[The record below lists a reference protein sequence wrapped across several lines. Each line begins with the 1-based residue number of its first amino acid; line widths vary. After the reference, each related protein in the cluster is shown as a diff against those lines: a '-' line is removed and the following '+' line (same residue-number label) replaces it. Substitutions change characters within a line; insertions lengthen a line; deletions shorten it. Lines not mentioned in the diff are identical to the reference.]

1 TFKNKPRFEQVD
13 NIKQTWFTGLE
24 ALLVLVLSNNNIKE
38 IQPRSFV
45 HLTKLQLLDL
55 ENNML
60 QVVDPAWL
68 FGLEGT
74 MNLNLR
80 SNAINSIS
88 PRSFQHLWLTWIDLV
103 DNDLA
108 CLDREVLWGQSM
120 LSRLHVS
127 SGMLSSVNH
136 AMPREMKWRIDRLAS
151 VTRGLVTMVV
161 EVPNF
166 HFCIR
171 YNAYDLSFGWM
182 FNSSDNTVNNND
194 VSAVN
199 INPGRSCGDLDSSLS
214 MIPIQPPVVVLATDG
229 SLADKLDTNV
239 NTLEQCRQVW
249 EYDGGITV
257 VLIENSVLRLVSM
270 ATGNAT
276 SEGVAMSGKH
286 TKVFFTVPLDQS
298 QTHTTE
304 TSYRIGINHS
314 SSVIHYSE
322 TTEKGDTSSKP
333 RDYPTL
339 GVVSSTPGPDLEV
352 AQAPDHALITS
363 VVLSAVIVLVMSF
376 LAVLTWKACAAK
388 LDAED
393 ERAGEDAHVWT
404 IPPGVTFPGLLR
416 SASLPASR
424 SDKMASEDAA
434 SCRSLPAVLHSI
446 EPTYSEIAD
455 DLACAQRP
463 LPGLPQGPAPVHTY
477 SGIPDD
483 VARAQSAQRPQPGLS
498 NMPAHTYSEI
508 PDDKDSRLMPV
519 YSTDFPLHVVPN
531 MRHDRQ
537 LFGDNSRRQLS
548 ERSIATYGPTGQTNG
563 QRNLFYRNASLV
575 KGMRARRQ
583 REAALISQTDDQGVM
598 TYVNVTG
605 AIMSRR
611 QHVTRAVLTLPKT
624 YWPWEIP
631 GEGTPNTPLR
641 ASLPTVTPHNT
652 YWPWEIPGEGT
663 RNTPR
668 RASLPTVTPPNTYWP
683 WEIPGEGTRN
693 TPRRASLP
701 TVTPPNTYWPWEI
714 PGEGTRNTP
723 RRASLP
729 TVTPPNTYWPWEIPG
744 EGTCNTPQRASLP
757 TVTLPNTY
765 WPWEIP
771 GEGTRNTPRRAS
783 LPTVTPPNT
792 YWPWEIP
799 GEGIRCNI
807 RVSVRL

>member
-1 TFKNKPRFEQVD
+1 
-13 NIKQTWFTGLE
+13 
-24 ALLVLVLSNNNIKE
+24 
-38 IQPRSFV
+38 
-45 HLTKLQLLDL
+45 
-55 ENNML
+55 
-60 QVVDPAWL
+60 
-68 FGLEGT
+68 
-74 MNLNLR
+74 
-80 SNAINSIS
+80 
-88 PRSFQHLWLTWIDLV
+88 
-103 DNDLA
+103 
-108 CLDREVLWGQSM
+108 
-120 LSRLHVS
+120 
-127 SGMLSSVNH
+127 
-136 AMPREMKWRIDRLAS
+136 
-151 VTRGLVTMVV
+151 
-161 EVPNF
+161 
-166 HFCIR
+166 
-171 YNAYDLSFGWM
+171 
-182 FNSSDNTVNNND
+182 
-194 VSAVN
+194 
-199 INPGRSCGDLDSSLS
+199 
-214 MIPIQPPVVVLATDG
+214 
-229 SLADKLDTNV
+229 
-239 NTLEQCRQVW
+239 
-249 EYDGGITV
+249 
-257 VLIENSVLRLVSM
+257 
-270 ATGNAT
+270 
-276 SEGVAMSGKH
+276 
-286 TKVFFTVPLDQS
+286 
-298 QTHTTE
+298 
-304 TSYRIGINHS
+304 
-314 SSVIHYSE
+314 
-322 TTEKGDTSSKP
+322 
-333 RDYPTL
+333 
-339 GVVSSTPGPDLEV
+339 
-352 AQAPDHALITS
+352 
-363 VVLSAVIVLVMSF
+363 
-376 LAVLTWKACAAK
+376 
-388 LDAED
+388 
-393 ERAGEDAHVWT
+393 
-404 IPPGVTFPGLLR
+404 
-416 SASLPASR
+416 
-424 SDKMASEDAA
+424 MASEDAA

-537 LFGDNSRRQLS
+537 LFGNSRRQLS

-575 KGMRARRQ
+575 K
-583 REAALISQTDDQGVM
+583 
-598 TYVNVTG
+598 G

-701 TVTPPNTYWPWEI
+701 TGREPVTHHGVRPSPPSHHLTPTGHGRSQGRE
-714 PGEGTRNTP
+714 PVNTP
-723 RRASLP
+723 R
-729 TVTPPNTYWPWEIPG
+729 
-744 EGTCNTPQRASLP
+744 RASLP

-799 GEGIRCNI
+799 GEGTHWLYCLDTIESCIMASCPRAI
-807 RVSVRL
+807 VRYSLGFSSGFEEDICPGRLRNQEQLTQPGTGDCGNYGADLED